1 MLTFKRM
8 IYICTIIIVLLSV
21 AIVMLSIGFRKSKMS
36 HRQNIGELNYAM
48 TKLSADNESKISQL
62 HLSDEINRKLFSTR
76 EQIDKDIM
84 AIQTELMEILAKNS
98 LLG

>member
-1 MLTFKRM
+1 M

-21 AIVMLSIGFRKSKMS
+21 AIVMLSIGFRKSKLS
-36 HRQNIGELNYAM
+36 HRQKIGELNYAM
-48 TKLSADNESKISQL
+48 TKLTIDDENKISQL
-62 HLSDEINRKLFSTR
+62 HLSDEINRKLFSTC

-84 AIQTELMEILAKNS
+84 AIQAELIEILVKNS